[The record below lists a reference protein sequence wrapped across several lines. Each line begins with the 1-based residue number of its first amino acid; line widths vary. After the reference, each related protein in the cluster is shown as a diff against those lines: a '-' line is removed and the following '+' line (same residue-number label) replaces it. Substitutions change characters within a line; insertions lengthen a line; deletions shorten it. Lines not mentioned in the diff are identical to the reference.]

1 MDTQGRGEREM
12 KPVRFELFKTAL
24 EGMIV
29 DESISDKNLAGG
41 HGLEL
46 MQIIDEVARKEGKD
60 FFKCAYEF
68 FISDW
73 NNNEAEYIKELDKY
87 GICEKD
93 IDNLNRDYRE
103 SDR

>member
-1 MDTQGRGEREM
+1 M

-60 FFKCAYEF
+60 FFK
-68 FISDW
+68 
-73 NNNEAEYIKELDKY
+73 
-87 GICEKD
+87 
-93 IDNLNRDYRE
+93 
-103 SDR
+103 